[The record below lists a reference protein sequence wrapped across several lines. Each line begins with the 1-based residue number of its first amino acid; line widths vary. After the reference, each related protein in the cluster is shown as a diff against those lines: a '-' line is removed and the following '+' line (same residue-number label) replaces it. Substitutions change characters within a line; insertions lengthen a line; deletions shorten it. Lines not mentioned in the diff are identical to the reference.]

1 VLTMRNLLTRV
12 QSNRPAGWIVLLFVL
27 LVAQGCGS
35 LSHLSNAPSVV
46 TVRGQAPIRPA
57 SPSKDNPQ
65 AVIIKSS
72 SLGSS
77 PQENLKIPGRTASRS
92 HIGEASW
99 YGPGFNGKKTASGE
113 IFDDSKMTAAHKT
126 LPLGTKARVIK
137 LSTGDAVDVEIN
149 DRGPFVPG
157 RIIDLSKAAA
167 RALGII
173 DAGTAIVRVE
183 LLSEWADSKDER
195 FKARN

>member
-1 VLTMRNLLTRV
+1 M
-12 QSNRPAGWIVLLFVL
+12 
-27 LVAQGCGS
+27 
-35 LSHLSNAPSVV
+35 
-46 TVRGQAPIRPA
+46 
-57 SPSKDNPQ
+57 
-65 AVIIKSS
+65 IKSS

-77 PQENLKIPGRTASRS
+77 PQENLKIPGRTAAGRS

-126 LPLGTKARVIK
+126 FPLGTKARVTK
-137 LSTGDAVDVEIN
+137 LSTGDSVDVEIN
-149 DRGPFVPG
+149 DRGPFIPG

-173 DAGTAIVRVE
+173 DSGTAAVRIE
-183 LLSEWADSKDER
+183 LLSEWPEPTDVRVKPT
-195 FKARN
+195 N